1 MKNLT
6 VTIRAASPRIA
17 WILLLCRLLIPAPA
31 LSASSEAA
39 GEPDYAALQQAF
51 DAIRSDF
58 ASLDPQRATTSA
70 LDALNLKIT
79 ALSGDLEHCI
89 EKNTT
94 ALNAAKKNLQLLG
107 DKQSSEDP
115 DIRAK
120 RRELDRQFKA
130 IDNDLKRCTVLDIQA
145 TQIKD
150 RLQTLRQQLL
160 RKQFFSRE
168 FSVVSAIERFLT
180 FDEEKLQREFDPIR
194 PVVHKVAD
202 GVSWSLLLMGLAG
215 IAIGALWRRS
225 PHFARLL
232 RQPHSSNTLL
242 AAALGLQRT
251 SPVLAAL
258 ALISLLILFQDPRQT
273 LMTRFVGYAFL
284 LYFTYG
290 LARGVMFPDP
300 EAMASSRLPL
310 RLLRLLTGVAILF
323 TLITFFLNQETA
335 GRYSG
340 SAILYLLW
348 LGSLTIAALAFI
360 VLIWATARKAS
371 TRFQRLPSALALPV
385 IVLLAAIIAGALGYR
400 NIASLFFFGAI
411 NSFIVVFFAY
421 LLIMVSTEFFDSL
434 DEGRV
439 AWQSKLRHLLAI
451 RPGRPFPGVLW
462 LRILAFFATALAS
475 IVALM
480 FVWGSTHQRISAL
493 LVELKEGVKLGNIH
507 LDLVNLM
514 YALLILVGVF
524 SILPFVK
531 NQLVAGWLKHS
542 SLSRGARE
550 ATQTLVGY
558 SGAAIAVMW
567 ALYVAGVDFQ
577 NIAIVAGALSVG
589 IGFGLQNI
597 VNNFVSGLILLF
609 ERPIRR
615 GDWIAVGDTE
625 GYVKDISIRSTT
637 IQTFDR
643 ADVIVPNSELI
654 SNQVTNWVLSN
665 TIGRVRVP
673 VSAAY
678 GSDVDEVMRLLEQ
691 IARNHPDVIQDNPQF
706 PIRVLFREFGDSAL
720 NFELRCFARNIDDR
734 LNIIS
739 ALNRAIDREFRKA
752 GIEIPF
758 PQRVVY
764 LHQQPVDQDDARM
777 PPASDT
783 DSK

>member
-1 MKNLT
+1 MFEPGGL
-6 VTIRAASPRIA
+6 RLLSRLLFC
-17 WILLLCRLLIPAPA
+17 LLLAPVFLL
-31 LSASSEAA
+31 AA
-39 GEPDYAALQQAF
+39 ETPGESDYAELQQAYDQIESAF
-51 DAIRSDF
+51 SR
-58 ASLDPQRATTSA
+58 LDPDHASA
-70 LDALNLKIT
+70 SDLDALNLKIT
-79 ALSGDLEHCI
+79 ALTGDLENCI
-89 EKNTT
+89 EANTK
-94 ALNAAKKNLQLLG
+94 ALASAKKNLELLG

-115 DIRAK
+115 DIRDK
-120 RRELDRQFKA
+120 RRELNRQFKA
-130 IDNDLKRCTVLDIQA
+130 IDNDLKRCTVLNIQ
-145 TQIKD
+145 TTEIGDK
-150 RLQTLRQQLL
+150 LQSLRQQRL

-168 FSVVSAIERFLT
+168 FSVISAIERFLT

-194 PVVHKVAD
+194 PVAGKVAS
-202 GVSWSLLLMGLAG
+202 GVSWPLLLMGLAG
-215 IAIGALWRRS
+215 LAIGGLWRRS
-225 PHFARLL
+225 RHYTDL
-232 RQPHSSNTLL
+232 QQHPHSSDTLL
-242 AAALGLQRT
+242 ASAIGLQRT
-251 SPVLAAL
+251 SPILAAL
-258 ALISLLILFQDPRQT
+258 ALIDLLVLLQSPDQT
-273 LMTRFVGYAFL
+273 LMVRFIGYAFL
-284 LYFTYG
+284 LFFTYG

-300 EAMASSRLPL
+300 RAIANSRLPVH
-310 RLLRLLTGVAILF
+310 LLRVLTWVAILF
-323 TLITFFLNQETA
+323 TLATFFLNQETA

-360 VLIWATARKAS
+360 VLIWAVARKLS
-371 TRFQRLPSALALPV
+371 IRYQRLPSTLLLPAA
-385 IVLLAAIIAGALGYR
+385 VLLGAVAAGALGYR

-411 NSFIVVFFAY
+411 NSFIVVFFAF
-421 LLIMVSTEFFDSL
+421 LLVVISAEFFDAL

-451 RPGRPFPGVLW
+451 KPGRPFPGVLW
-462 LRILAFFATALAS
+462 LRILAFFAVALAS

-493 LVELKEGVKLGNIH
+493 LVGLKEGIKFGSFN
-507 LDLVNLM
+507 LDLINLI

-524 SILPFVK
+524 SALPFVK

-558 SGAAIAVMW
+558 GGAAIAVLW
-567 ALYVAGVDFQ
+567 ALSVAGVNFQ
-577 NIAIVAGALSVG
+577 NLAIVAGALSVG

-615 GDWIAVGDTE
+615 GDWIVVGDTE
-625 GYVKDISIRSTT
+625 GHVKDISIRSTT

-665 TIGRVRVP
+665 TIGRLRIPIGV
-673 VSAAY
+673 AY
-678 GSDVDEVMRLLEQ
+678 GSDLDQVMTLLEKV
-691 IARNHPDVIQDNPQF
+691 AHDHPDVISDSERF

-720 NFELRCFARNIDDR
+720 LFELRCFARNIDDR
-734 LNIIS
+734 LIIQS
-739 ALNRAIDREFRKA
+739 ALNLAIDREFRKA

-764 LHQQPVDQDDARM
+764 LHRETNSPDDM
-777 PPASDT
+777 DEPDKPDPE
-783 DSK
+783 